1 MSILSFDFKTNEKI
15 WGKEEWI
22 ISSHKNGMSYINDGE
37 YKGLSLEEFYKN
49 NKEQFGIND
58 EEFPLLVK
66 IIDAK
71 DDLSIQVHPD
81 DEYAKVN
88 ENSLGKSESWYILD
102 TDNSDIVVGQN
113 AKSKEEMALAIK
125 EEKVMDKMNVF
136 DINKGDFFYIK
147 PGTVHAIRKN
157 TKLLEV
163 QQSSDITY
171 RLYDYNRLG
180 DDGKLRELHIDKSL
194 DVIDYNDSDISQNF
208 KIIEE
213 NSNYNITELANNDL
227 FNVLKVDL
235 NNELSIE
242 KKDRY
247 YMVILV
253 DGEAKING
261 KDLKLNEGVLVL
273 KDTDIKIKGN
283 GILILAN
290 N

>member
-22 ISSHKNGMSYINDGE
+22 ISSHKNGMSFINNGE

-49 NKEQFGIND
+49 NKELFGIDD
-58 EEFPLLVK
+58 EEFPLLIK

-81 DEYAKVN
+81 DDYAKAN

-102 TDNSDIVVGQN
+102 TNNSDIVVGQT
-113 AKSKEEMALAIK
+113 ARSKEEMDLAIK

-136 DINKGDFFYIK
+136 NINKGDFFYIK

-194 DVIDYNDSDISQNF
+194 DVIDYNDSDTSQDF
-208 KIIEE
+208 KVIKE
-213 NSNYNITELANNDL
+213 NSDYTITELANNDL
-227 FNVLKVDL
+227 FNVLKIDL
-235 NNELSIE
+235 NNEINIA
-242 KKDRY
+242 KKDKY
-247 YMVILV
+247 YMLILV
-253 DGEAKING
+253 EGKATIND
-261 KDLKLNEGVLVL
+261 KDLDLNEGVLVL
-273 KDTDIKIKGN
+273 KDTEIKIKGN

>member
-1 MSILSFDFKTNEKI
+1 MSILSFDFKTNDKI

-22 ISSHKNGMSYINDGE
+22 ISSHKNGMSFIKEGE

-49 NKEQFGIND
+49 NKESFGIND

-102 TDNSDIVVGQN
+102 TDNSDIVVGQT
-113 AKSKEEMALAIK
+113 ARSKEEMALAIDQ
-125 EEKVMDKMNVF
+125 EKVMDKMNVF

-194 DVIDYNDSDISQNF
+194 DVIDYNDSDISQSF
-208 KIIEE
+208 KVIKE
-213 NSNYNITELANNDL
+213 NTDYSITELANNDL
-227 FNVLKVDL
+227 FNVFKL
-235 NNELSIE
+235 NLSGEITID
-242 KKDRY
+242 KRDKY

-253 DGEAKING
+253 EGEAKING

>member
-22 ISSHKNGMSYINDGE
+22 ISSHKNGMSFINNGE

-49 NKEQFGIND
+49 NKELFGIND
-58 EEFPLLVK
+58 EEFPLLIK

-102 TDNSDIVVGQN
+102 TDNSDIVVGQR
-113 AKSKEEMALAIK
+113 ARSKEEMALAIK

-194 DVIDYNDSDISQNF
+194 DVIDYNDSDISQDF
-208 KIIEE
+208 KLIEE
-213 NSNYNITELANNDL
+213 NNDYSVTELANNDL
-227 FNVLKVDL
+227 FNVLKIEL
-235 NNELSIE
+235 NNEINIS
-242 KKDRY
+242 KKDKY
-247 YMVILV
+247 YMLILV
-253 DGEAKING
+253 EGSATING

-273 KDTDIKIKGN
+273 KDTEAKIKGN

>member
-1 MSILSFDFKTNEKI
+1 MSILSFDFKTNDKI

-22 ISSHKNGMSYINDGE
+22 ISSHKNGMSFIKEGE

-49 NKEQFGIND
+49 NKESFGIND

-102 TDNSDIVVGQN
+102 TDNSDIVVGQT
-113 AKSKEEMALAIK
+113 ARSKEEMALAIDQ
-125 EEKVMDKMNVF
+125 EKVMDKMNVF

-194 DVIDYNDSDISQNF
+194 DVIDYNDSDISQSF
-208 KIIEE
+208 KVIKE
-213 NSNYNITELANNDL
+213 NTDYSITELANNDL
-227 FNVLKVDL
+227 FNVFKL
-235 NNELSIE
+235 NLSGEITID
-242 KKDRY
+242 KRDKY

-253 DGEAKING
+253 EGEAEING

>member
-22 ISSHKNGMSYINDGE
+22 ISSHKNGMSFINNGE

-49 NKEQFGIND
+49 NKELFGIDD
-58 EEFPLLVK
+58 EEFPLLIK

-81 DEYAKVN
+81 DDYAKAN

-102 TDNSDIVVGQN
+102 TNNSDIVVGQT
-113 AKSKEEMALAIK
+113 ARSKEEMALAIK

-136 DINKGDFFYIK
+136 NINKGDFFYIK
-147 PGTVHAIRKN
+147 PGTVHSIRKN

-194 DVIDYNDSDISQNF
+194 DVIDYNDSDTSQNF
-208 KIIEE
+208 KVIEK
-213 NSNYNITELANNDL
+213 NSDYSITELANNDL
-227 FNVLKVDL
+227 FNVLKIDL
-235 NNELSIE
+235 NNEINID
-242 KKDRY
+242 KKDKY
-247 YMVILV
+247 YMLILV
-253 DGEAKING
+253 EGKATIND
-261 KDLKLNEGVLVL
+261 KDLDLNEGVLVL
-273 KDTDIKIKGN
+273 KDTEIKIKGD

>member
-22 ISSHKNGMSYINDGE
+22 ISSHKNGMSFINNGE

-49 NKEQFGIND
+49 NKELFGIDD
-58 EEFPLLVK
+58 EEFPLLIK

-81 DEYAKVN
+81 DDYAKAN

-102 TDNSDIVVGQN
+102 TNNSDIVVGQT
-113 AKSKEEMALAIK
+113 ARSKEEMALAIK

-136 DINKGDFFYIK
+136 NINKGDFFYIK

-194 DVIDYNDSDISQNF
+194 DVIDYNDSDISQDF
-208 KIIEE
+208 KLIEE
-213 NSNYNITELANNDL
+213 NNDYSVTELANNDL
-227 FNVLKVDL
+227 FNVLKIDL
-235 NNELSIE
+235 NNEINID
-242 KKDRY
+242 KKDKY
-247 YMVILV
+247 YMLILV
-253 DGEAKING
+253 EGSATIND
-261 KDLKLNEGVLVL
+261 KDLDLNEGVLVL
-273 KDTDIKIKGN
+273 KDTEIKIKGD

>member
-22 ISSHKNGMSYINDGE
+22 ISSHKNGMSFINNGE

-49 NKEQFGIND
+49 NKELFGIDD
-58 EEFPLLVK
+58 EEFPLLIK

-81 DEYAKVN
+81 DDYAKAN

-102 TDNSDIVVGQN
+102 TNNSDIVVGQT
-113 AKSKEEMALAIK
+113 ARSKEEMALAIK

-194 DVIDYNDSDISQNF
+194 DVIDYNDSDTSQNF
-208 KIIEE
+208 KVIEK
-213 NSNYNITELANNDL
+213 NSDYSITELANNDL
-227 FNVLKVDL
+227 FNVLKIDL
-235 NNELSIE
+235 NNEINIA
-242 KKDRY
+242 KKDKY
-247 YMVILV
+247 YMLILV
-253 DGEAKING
+253 EGKATIND
-261 KDLKLNEGVLVL
+261 KDLDLNEGVLVL
-273 KDTDIKIKGN
+273 KDTEIKIKGD

>member
-22 ISSHKNGMSYINDGE
+22 ISSHKNGMSYINSGE

-49 NKEQFGIND
+49 NRELFGIND
-58 EEFPLLVK
+58 DEFPLLVK
-66 IIDAK
+66 IIDAN

-81 DEYAKVN
+81 DQYAKVN

-102 TDNSDIVVGQN
+102 ADNSDIVVGQN
-113 AKSKEEMALAIK
+113 AKLKEEMALAIK

-147 PGTVHAIRKN
+147 PGTVHAIRRN
-157 TKLLEV
+157 TKILEV

-194 DVIDYNDSDISQNF
+194 DVIDYNDSDISQDF
-208 KIIEE
+208 KVIKD
-213 NSNYNITELANNDL
+213 NSDYSITELANNDL
-227 FNVLKVDL
+227 FNVLKLKL
-235 NNELSIE
+235 NNEITID
-242 KKDRY
+242 KKDKY

-253 DGEAKING
+253 EGEAKING
-261 KDLKLNEGVLVL
+261 KDLKINEGVLVL
-273 KDTDIKIKGN
+273 KDTEIKIKGN

>member
-22 ISSHKNGMSYINDGE
+22 ISSHKNGMSFINNGE

-49 NKEQFGIND
+49 NKELFGIND
-58 EEFPLLVK
+58 EEFPLLIK

-81 DEYAKVN
+81 DDYAKVN

-102 TDNSDIVVGQN
+102 TDNSDIVVGQR
-113 AKSKEEMALAIK
+113 ARSKEEMALAIK

-180 DDGKLRELHIDKSL
+180 DDGKLRELHVDKSL
-194 DVIDYNDSDISQNF
+194 DVIDYNDSDISQDF
-208 KIIEE
+208 KLIEE
-213 NSNYNITELANNDL
+213 NNDYSVTELANNDL
-227 FNVLKVDL
+227 FNVLKIEL
-235 NNELSIE
+235 NNEINIS
-242 KKDRY
+242 KKDKY
-247 YMVILV
+247 YMLILV
-253 DGEAKING
+253 EGSATING
-261 KDLKLNEGVLVL
+261 KDLKVNEGVLVL
-273 KDTDIKIKGN
+273 KDTEAKIKGN